1 MNDTIL
7 CDRCDEVNTHDAVS
21 LVEHTDGTGEVVCKL
36 CLENERQTEME
47 LALFGS
53 LD

>member
-1 MNDTIL
+1 MNEHE
-7 CDRCDEVNTHDAVS
+7 CERCGEVNTLDGIA